1 MHHTFRTWLK
11 GGEWNFETSSSSPRR
26 EDRRGG
32 EREILGPDSSQPASL
47 HGGGVVVGGKG
58 GGSLSRGSAECKTG
72 LFHRF
77 SLLLPC
83 CAAQRKRGIRASPA
97 AKRERKERVFLFPP
111 SKLFSRG
118 KNVTPYYN
126 EAEQRHKKV
135 SYSSPST
142 YVEETFS
149 RRAKTNTLWKLK
161 SKPNQEVIDRS
172 RQKYRRWPPP
182 PQPGAQPI
190 SRSLF
195 FPFP

>member
-1 MHHTFRTWLK
+1 MEFRDFFFLPQAGRQE
-11 GGEWNFETSSSSPRR
+11 GG
-26 EDRRGG
+26 G
-32 EREILGPDSSQPASL
+32 EILGPDSSQSASL

-83 CAAQRKRGIRASPA
+83 RAAQRKRGIRASPA

-135 SYSSPST
+135 SSSSPST
-142 YVEETFS
+142 YVEETFR
-149 RRAKTNTLWKLK
+149 RRAKTNTIWKLK